1 MAPGR
6 AAGRGHS
13 AYCSARPTTC
23 RQYLVMSSGQK
34 FLAYFPTPYTGS
46 RTRVRC
52 TYAMAVSD
60 AHLRLRQA
68 LKAAAG
74 MRRTLHTLA
83 LTIMYWISR
92 RLRSVKLLLLC
103 LRFQQLANKGDEA
116 RLLLAARH

>member
-1 MAPGR
+1 
-6 AAGRGHS
+6 
-13 AYCSARPTTC
+13 
-23 RQYLVMSSGQK
+23 
-34 FLAYFPTPYTGS
+34 
-46 RTRVRC
+46 
-52 TYAMAVSD
+52 MAVSD